1 MQVMSPLC
9 SSFWRCGLSRFSLPD
24 GRRGMGMKKK
34 KFVMEQFLG
43 RGKDQACSNSA
54 SLAFLSRMVFS
65 IIMSLTFIRRVV
77 AERSLSSSFMVM

>member
-1 MQVMSPLC
+1 MKMKMMIKLIQIKMIIKMKMKL
-9 SSFWRCGLSRFSLPD
+9 
-24 GRRGMGMKKK
+24 MGMKKK